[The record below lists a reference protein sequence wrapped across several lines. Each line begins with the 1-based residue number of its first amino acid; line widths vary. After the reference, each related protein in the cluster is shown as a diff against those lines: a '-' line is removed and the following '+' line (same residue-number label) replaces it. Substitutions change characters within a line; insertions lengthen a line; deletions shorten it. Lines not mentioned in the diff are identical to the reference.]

1 MKSLA
6 LKTLLGLGALFLAIQ
21 VIPYGRDHANPPVRQ
36 EPTWD
41 HPETRQLARRACLDC
56 HSNET
61 VWPWYSGIAP
71 VSWLVQHDVTEG
83 RAELNFSEWDR
94 LQKEAKKAAEEVRD
108 GKMPPRAYLL
118 AHPEARLDPTE
129 RAALAA
135 GLQAT
140 LGQSETTG
148 SAKTAES
155 RRQPGSIRPAILPS
169 GVADHPAR

>member
-6 LKTLLGLGALFLAIQ
+6 LKTLLGLGALLLVIQ

-41 HPETRQLARRACLDC
+41 RPETRQLARRACLDC

-71 VSWLVQHDVTEG
+71 VSWLVQQDVTEG
-83 RAELNFSEWDR
+83 RSELNLSEWDR
-94 LQKEAKKAAEEVRD
+94 PQKKAKKAAEEVRE
-108 GKMPPRAYLL
+108 GGMPPRTYLL
-118 AHPEARLDPTE
+118 AHPEARLDSME
-129 RAALAA
+129 QAALAA

-140 LGQSETTG
+140 LGQSETAG
-148 SAKTAES
+148 AAKAAENQ
-155 RRQPGSIRPAILPS
+155 R
-169 GVADHPAR
+169 